1 MKYSILIVCVLGLVS
16 VIGFFFFE
24 LTHRKQKSR
33 RFSRTAGSFD

>member
-16 VIGFFFFE
+16 VIEFSLLE

-33 RFSRTAGSFD
+33 RFNRTAGSFD